1 METGLAI
8 SNSLTNFV
16 IDLPACV
23 SYLILS
29 EIFLRFVY
37 FWCSSCQR
45 PLDRL
50 AYLLLLLTF
59 SHTYALTGLCSRY
72 LTDPFSSHGRTPEKL
87 CSLLSSSYR
96 RGRER
101 ETGCLT
107 WLAACCMAA
116 TKSSFRIETKATSH
130 PPTDRRRN
138 HRQMTECICGALLW
152 SIWPQRCRRY
162 LRLPPQS
169 PSS

>member
-8 SNSLTNFV
+8 SNSLNFV

-59 SHTYALTGLCSRY
+59 SHTYALTGLRSRY

-87 CSLLSSSYR
+87 CSLSSSSYR
-96 RGRER
+96 RGR
-101 ETGCLT
+101 GCLT
-107 WLAACCMAA
+107 WLAAAW
-116 TKSSFRIETKATSH
+116 RQRSH
-130 PPTDRRRN
+130 LFESRQKRLPILPPTD
-138 HRQMTECICGALLW
+138 GAT
-152 SIWPQRCRRY
+152 IAR
-162 LRLPPQS
+162 
-169 PSS
+169 